1 MLQLPFTTSHKRLF
15 NLFTK
20 LCDQAFQFLKDLF
33 TTAPVLAYP
42 QFQDGSGASAFIL
55 HTDNSD
61 GGMGAVLEQDGRVV
75 ASASQALTQS
85 ERN

>member
-20 LCDQAFQFLKDLF
+20 LCDQAFQLLKDLF
-33 TTAPVLAYP
+33 TTASVLAYP
-42 QFQDGSGASAFIL
+42 QFQNGASAFIL
-55 HTDNSD
+55 HTDNSY